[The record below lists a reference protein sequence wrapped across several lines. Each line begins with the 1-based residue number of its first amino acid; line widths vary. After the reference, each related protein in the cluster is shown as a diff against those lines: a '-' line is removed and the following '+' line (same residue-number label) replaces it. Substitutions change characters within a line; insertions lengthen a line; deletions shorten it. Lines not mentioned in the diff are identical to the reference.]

1 MHYKES
7 LGTRFY
13 VFFAYLV
20 IAMFSI
26 ACIYPILHILALSF
40 SSKTAVNAGL
50 VNIIPVDFSLEAY
63 RFVVE
68 GGAFFTAFGVS
79 VKRTILGVALSMIL
93 TVLTGYPLSKTKTK
107 SKFSFR
113 NVYMWFF
120 VFTMLFSGGLI
131 PGYIVVNR
139 LGLIDTIWALVLP
152 GAVPVYYVILFQN
165 FVKSLP
171 DELTEAAYTDGAGEL
186 TILRKIVLP
195 LSKPILATLT
205 LFIAVNHWNSW
216 FDGMIYMN
224 RPKNYPLQTYLQT
237 IVVQID
243 VKSVATI
250 SDVANIS
257 PRNSKAAQ
265 IILAMLPIVVVY
277 PFLQKYFTKGIV
289 MGSVKG

>member
-93 TVLTGYPLSKTKTK
+93 TVLTGYPLSKTK

>member
-7 LGTRFY
+7 LGTRIY

-20 IAMFSI
+20 IAIFSI

-68 GGAFFTAFGVS
+68 GGAFFNAFGVS
-79 VKRTILGVALSMIL
+79 VKRTILGVVLSMSF
-93 TVLTGYPLSKTKTK
+93 TVLTGYPLSKSK

-131 PGYIVVNR
+131 PGYIVVNK

-186 TILRKIVLP
+186 TILRRIVLP

-265 IILAMLPIVVVY
+265 IILAMLPIVMVY